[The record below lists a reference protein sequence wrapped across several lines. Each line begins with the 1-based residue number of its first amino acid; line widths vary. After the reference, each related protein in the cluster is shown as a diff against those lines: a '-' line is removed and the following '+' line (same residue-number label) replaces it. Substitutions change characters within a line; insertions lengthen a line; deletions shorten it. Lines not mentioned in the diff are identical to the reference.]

1 MSISCARTAP
11 LCLAAALFASLAG
24 PAFAHVTLAE
34 GQATSGTSYR
44 GVLKVPHG
52 CGEAATTAIKVT
64 IPEGVVSV
72 KPQPKAGWTLALE
85 KGPYEK
91 SYEVM
96 HGGPVKEGVKTITWS
111 GGNLPNA
118 YYDEFVFIAYLA
130 PQAQATKLYFPVLQ
144 SCEGTSADWA
154 QIPQEGGPR
163 PEYPAPVL
171 RLAAAAMPAA
181 PSTFKAGALTIEQPW
196 ARATPGGAKVAGGYL
211 KITNT
216 GTLPD
221 KLIGGSFERAG
232 RFEMHEMSMN
242 NGVMTMRPV
251 AGGLEIAPGATL
263 ALAPGGYHLMLQDLT
278 QPLKQG
284 ESVKGTLTFE
294 KAGTV
299 NVVFEVRGIGA
310 GAPASAPA
318 GGEMGGMGGMEHQH

>member
-1 MSISCARTAP
+1 MSISFARTAP
-11 LCLAAALFASLAG
+11 LGLAAAFFVTFAG
-24 PAFAHVTLAE
+24 PASAHVTLAE
-34 GQATSGTSYR
+34 GQATSGTSYK

-52 CGEAATTAIKVT
+52 CGDAATTAIKVS
-64 IPEGVVSV
+64 IPEGVVTV

-85 KGPYEK
+85 TGPYEK
-91 SYEVM
+91 TYEVM

-144 SCEGTSADWA
+144 TCEGASADWSE
-154 QIPQEGGPR
+154 IPKDGAPLPSR
-163 PEYPAPVL
+163 PAPAL
-171 RLAAAAMPAA
+171 KLAAANTPAA
-181 PSTFKAGALTIEQPW
+181 AAATAVKVGTLTIEQPW

-216 GTLPD
+216 GTVAD
-221 KLIGGSFERAG
+221 KLVGGSFERAG
-232 RFEMHEMSMN
+232 RFEVHEMSMN

-251 AGGLEIAPGATL
+251 SGGLEIPPGATV
-263 ALAPGGYHLMLQDLT
+263 ALAPGGYHLMLQDLK
-278 QPLKQG
+278 QPLKEG

-299 NVVFEVRGIGA
+299 DVVFDVRGIGA
-310 GAPASAPA
+310 GAPT
-318 GGEMGGMGGMEHQH
+318 GGGMGAMEHQH

>member
-1 MSISCARTAP
+1 MSMSFARTAP
-11 LCLAAALFASLAG
+11 FGLAAALLVTFAS
-24 PAFAHVTLAE
+24 PTFAHVTLAE
-34 GQATSGTSYR
+34 GQATSGTSYK

-91 SYEVM
+91 TYDVM
-96 HGGPVKEGVKTITWS
+96 HGKAVKEGVKTITWS
-111 GGNLPNA
+111 GGTLPNA

-144 SCEGTSADWA
+144 SCEGASADWA

-163 PEYPAPVL
+163 PEYPAPAL
-171 RLAAAAMPAA
+171 KLAAAATPAA
-181 PSTFKAGALTIEQPW
+181 GTTTFKVGTLTIEQPW
-196 ARATPGGAKVAGGYL
+196 ARATPGGAKVAGGYV

-221 KLIGGSFERAG
+221 KLVGGSFERAG
-232 RFEMHEMSMN
+232 RFEVHEMSMN

-251 AGGLEIAPGATL
+251 SGGLDIAPGASVM
-263 ALAPGGYHLMLQDLT
+263 LAPGGFHMMFMDLK
-278 QPLKQG
+278 QPLKEG
-284 ESVKGTLTFE
+284 DSVKGTLTFE

-299 NVVFEVRGIGA
+299 DVVFDVRGIG
-310 GAPASAPA
+310 ASAPA
-318 GGEMGGMGGMEHQH
+318 GGSMGGMSGMEHQH

>member
-1 MSISCARTAP
+1 MSISFARTAP
-11 LCLAAALFASLAG
+11 LGLAAALLVTFAS
-24 PAFAHVTLAE
+24 PTFAHVTLAE
-34 GQATSGTSYR
+34 GQATSGTSYK

-52 CGEAATTAIKVT
+52 CGEAATTAIKVG

-91 SYEVM
+91 SYDVM
-96 HGGPVKEGVKTITWS
+96 HGKAVKEGVKTITWS

-130 PQAQATKLYFPVLQ
+130 PQAQATTLYFPVLQ
-144 SCEGTSADWA
+144 SCEGASTDWA
-154 QIPQEGGPR
+154 QIPQQGGPR
-163 PEYPAPVL
+163 PEYPAPAL
-171 RLAAAAMPAA
+171 KLAAAAMPATA
-181 PSTFKAGALTIEQPW
+181 AATFKAGTLTIEQPW
-196 ARATPGGAKVAGGYL
+196 ARATPGGAKVAGGYV

-216 GTLPD
+216 GPLPD

-232 RFEMHEMSMN
+232 RFEVHEMGMN

-251 AGGLEIAPGATL
+251 SGGLDIAPGASVM
-263 ALAPGGYHLMLQDLT
+263 LAPGGFHIMLMDLK
-278 QPLKQG
+278 QPLKEG

-299 NVVFEVRGIGA
+299 DVVFAVRGIGA
-310 GAPASAPA
+310 GAPT
-318 GGEMGGMGGMEHQH
+318 GGGMGSMEHQH

>member
-1 MSISCARTAP
+1 MSISFARTAP
-11 LCLAAALFASLAG
+11 LGLAAALFVTFAG
-24 PAFAHVTLAE
+24 PASAHVTLAE
-34 GQATSGTSYR
+34 GQATSGTSYK

-91 SYEVM
+91 SYDVM
-96 HGGPVKEGVKTITWS
+96 HGKAVKEGVETITWS
-111 GGNLPNA
+111 GGTLPNA

-144 SCEGTSADWA
+144 TCEGTSVDWA

-163 PEYPAPVL
+163 PEYPAPAL
-171 RLAAAAMPAA
+171 KLAAAAMPAA
-181 PSTFKAGALTIEQPW
+181 TAATFKVGTLTIEQPW
-196 ARATPGGAKVAGGYL
+196 TRATPGGAKVAGGYV

-221 KLIGGSFERAG
+221 KLVGGSFERAG
-232 RFEMHEMSMN
+232 RFEVHEMSMN

-251 AGGLEIAPGATL
+251 SGGLDIAPGASVM
-263 ALAPGGYHLMLQDLT
+263 LAPGGFHMMFMDLK
-278 QPLKQG
+278 QPLKEG
-284 ESVKGTLTFE
+284 DSVKGTLTFE

-299 NVVFEVRGIGA
+299 DVVFDVRGIG
-310 GAPASAPA
+310 ASAPA
-318 GGEMGGMGGMEHQH
+318 GGSTGGMEHQH

>member
-1 MSISCARTAP
+1 MSISFARTAP
-11 LCLAAALFASLAG
+11 LGLAAALFVTFAG
-24 PAFAHVTLAE
+24 PASAHVTLAE
-34 GQATSGTSYR
+34 GQATSGTSYK

-91 SYEVM
+91 SYDVM
-96 HGGPVKEGVKTITWS
+96 HGKAVKEGVKTITWS
-111 GGNLPNA
+111 GGTLPNA

-144 SCEGTSADWA
+144 SCEGASADWA
-154 QIPQEGGPR
+154 QIPQEGGPH
-163 PEYPAPVL
+163 PEYPAPAL
-171 RLAAAAMPAA
+171 KLAAAAMPAA
-181 PSTFKAGALTIEQPW
+181 TAATFKVGTLTIEQPW
-196 ARATPGGAKVAGGYL
+196 TRATPGGAKVAGGYV

-221 KLIGGSFERAG
+221 KLVGGSFERAG
-232 RFEMHEMSMN
+232 RFEVHEMSMN

-251 AGGLEIAPGATL
+251 SGGLDIAPGASVM
-263 ALAPGGYHLMLQDLT
+263 LAPGGFHMMFMDLK
-278 QPLKQG
+278 QPLKEG
-284 ESVKGTLTFE
+284 DSVKGTLTFE

-299 NVVFEVRGIGA
+299 DVVFDVRGIG
-310 GAPASAPA
+310 ASAPA
-318 GGEMGGMGGMEHQH
+318 GGSTGGMEHQH